1 MKTFDLKKDNINK
14 LILAFSIP
22 CVISMLINSV
32 YNIVDQIFIGQGVGT
47 LGNAATNV
55 IFPLV
60 ILFNAIAGLIGNGTA
75 ANMSLKLGEGKKE
88 EAKKSVGSAI
98 TVIIVSSIIISIIAY
113 ILLPKLVMF
122 FGCTKSVY
130 DYAIEYGKIIILGAP
145 FMIIYSALSS
155 IIRADGSPKYSM
167 ILLVIGAI
175 INIILDPI
183 MIFTFN
189 MGVKGG
195 ALATIIGQFVSF
207 ILAIIYLN
215 KTKSFK
221 LTKKDFI
228 PNKIIFKVMGLGLSS
243 FITQMTVLV
252 LFVFMNNILTSLG
265 AATKYGSDIP
275 LSVYGVVSKINSL
288 FISSVLGIAIGSQPI
303 IGYNYGAG
311 EYKRVKETLKKV
323 LIINF
328 TIAFI
333 FNLAFFIFP
342 NYIVLPFI
350 KASDPNYDLFIEFAV
365 LLCRTFMAVITLNA
379 LEMTTSIV
387 VQSLGKVFKAT
398 IVSFIRQII
407 LLIPIS
413 LTLSYVF
420 NLGLN
425 GALYAGMISDILCFI
440 ICIFIFKS
448 VYKELEVT
456 DRKVEEDNLVEN
468 TYNGKH
474 IVITISREYGSGGRY
489 VGKLLADSLGIDFY
503 DKELIRLTSEKS
515 GLKEEYIEKKDQ
527 TKKQLYENNNDDIIF
542 ITEEKIIKKLAKKS
556 CVIVGRCADYI
567 LKDNKDTLKVFL
579 YSSDKNKIKRAVKYY
594 NLDPTKAE
602 KEISRIN
609 KERSKHYKFYTGR
622 NWMDESNYDVMIN
635 VDEIGIDLTVDLLK
649 QIVEKRG

>member
-88 EAKKSVGSAI
+88 EARKSVGNAI
-98 TVIIVSSIIISIIAY
+98 TIIIISSVIISIIAY

-228 PNKIIFKVMGLGLSS
+228 PNKTIFKVMGLGLSS

-265 AATKYGSDIP
+265 ASTKYGSDIP

-350 KASDPNYDLFIEFAV
+350 KVSDPNYDLFIEFAV

-413 LTLSYVF
+413 LTLSYIF

>member
-88 EAKKSVGSAI
+88 EARKSVGSAI
-98 TVIIVSSIIISIIAY
+98 TIIIISSIIISIIAY

-195 ALATIIGQFVSF
+195 AIATIIGQFVSF

-228 PNKIIFKVMGLGLSS
+228 PNKTIFKVMGLGLSS

-265 AATKYGSDIP
+265 ASTKYGSDIP

-350 KASDPNYDLFIEFAV
+350 KLSDPNYDLFIEFAV